1 MGDNNGRINRGPDE
15 GPSAAACAASDIRP
29 AVLPVAVVLP
39 ITIVFPVVVAGVD
52 PIVAVV
58 VVGRFAC
65 RRRGLAEVLRMR

>member
-1 MGDNNGRINRGPDE
+1 MKGHRLPPVRPPTYAP
-15 GPSAAACAASDIRP
+15 PSFPSLLSSP
-29 AVLPVAVVLP
+29 F
-39 ITIVFPVVVAGVD
+39 TIVFPVVVAGVD